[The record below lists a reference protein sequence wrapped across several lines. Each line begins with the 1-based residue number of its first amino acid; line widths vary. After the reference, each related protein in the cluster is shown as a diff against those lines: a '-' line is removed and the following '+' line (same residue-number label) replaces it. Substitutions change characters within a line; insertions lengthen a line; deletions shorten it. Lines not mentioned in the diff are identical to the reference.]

1 MRLLANLCSQVET
14 VGEWRYSELHCVC
27 MFWVLP
33 IVIGPYWTFLN
44 LYYLVSACV
53 KNDWITIFSD
63 GYLGSSTYEGRSEVR

>member
-1 MRLLANLCSQVET
+1 M
-14 VGEWRYSELHCVC
+14 GEWRHSELHCVVS

-33 IVIGPYWTFLN
+33 IVIGPSWTFHN